1 MKKLYSLFLLFFTY
15 ACYAGNFTPGN
26 LVVVRL
32 GTGSAALSSAATAVF
47 LDEYSPAGTLVQSV
61 ALPTAVSGN
70 NHSLTLSG
78 TATSEGSLTLSVNG
92 QLLTMAGYDAAPGLA
107 SVASDSTTN
116 RTIAVVGANTTINT
130 STGIVAGSA
139 YKKNNIRGA
148 VTNDGTAFWCSG
160 AGSGT
165 SGGSWYLP
173 SGAFTSS
180 PVDISSTISS
190 TRAINIFGGQLYAS
204 SSSSTFHG
212 VNSIGTGLPVISSQT
227 SVNLAGMPGADTAS
241 SAYGFYFFDMDP
253 NTPGVDVV
261 YVCDDRTAASGG
273 ILKYSLVGGSWVPN
287 GNISSQQG
295 LRGVTGYAT
304 CKGVQLYI
312 SGTGGVYS
320 LKDTTGYNHTIS
332 GTLNQLITPST
343 NTIIRGIA
351 FAPGT
356 TPPANLQ
363 ASLVPTNISCNGAA
377 NGGIVNTVSG
387 GTTPYSYLWSNNAT
401 TQNIGALSSGSYT
414 ITVSDAGGCSVS
426 AGASVS
432 EPTAISA
439 VPTATNATCNG
450 GTDGSI
456 TLNVSGGTTNYTYSW
471 TNGATTQSLSA
482 LGNGTYTVTVTD
494 AHLCTVTASALV
506 SQPNAI
512 VIAPTVTNLP
522 CTGGANTGAINI
534 SVNGGTGAYT
544 YSWSSTTTT
553 QNITGLNAG
562 TFTVTVTDASHCTA
576 SQSAIVSQSGS
587 LSLSVNSTNVKCYG
601 GSTGAITVTASGGT
615 PAYNYSWST
624 GNNNQ
629 PQSGLGAGT
638 YTVTVTDNGGC
649 TLTNS
654 ISITQP
660 AVLAPVASATNVT
673 CYAQNNGA
681 VNLSVNGGTVPYTFS
696 WSNSTTAQSPS
707 NLSAATYTVTVTDSN
722 SCSATAQGIITQPDS
737 ISISAAVTNATSF
750 GATDGSI
757 ALTVSGGTTG
767 YSYAW
772 NSGSGVDN
780 TSLAAGQYCVTVTDA
795 HTCAAGDCYTVT
807 QPTGINEAQLTEKF
821 VVYATGDNL
830 FLNAMLKNVQTCH
843 VQITDITGRVVFKST
858 PASSAQIQM
867 QIMTGSISSGC
878 YIVTLIAEQG
888 NESQKIIVTR

>member
-1 MKKLYSLFLLFFTY
+1 M
-15 ACYAGNFTPGN
+15 
-26 LVVVRL
+26 VVRL

-295 LRGVTGYAT
+295 LRGVTGYAK